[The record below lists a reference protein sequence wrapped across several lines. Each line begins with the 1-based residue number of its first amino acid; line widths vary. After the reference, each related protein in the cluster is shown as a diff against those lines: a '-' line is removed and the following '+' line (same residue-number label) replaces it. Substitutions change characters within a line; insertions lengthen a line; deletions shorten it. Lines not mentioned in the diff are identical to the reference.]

1 MKCAVCGAQMQPV
14 QSDLPFK
21 VSEQT
26 IVILKRLPVWQCPNC
41 AQYLLDDQVLRRVDE
56 ILAGVDRAA
65 ELEII
70 RFAA

>member
-1 MKCAVCGAQMQPV
+1 MKCGVCGAQLQLV

-26 IVILKRLPVWQCPNC
+26 IVILKALPVWQCENC
-41 AQYLLDDQVLRRVDE
+41 AQYLLEDGVLSRVDA
-56 ILAGVDRAA
+56 ILASIDSAA

-70 RFAA
+70 RYAA